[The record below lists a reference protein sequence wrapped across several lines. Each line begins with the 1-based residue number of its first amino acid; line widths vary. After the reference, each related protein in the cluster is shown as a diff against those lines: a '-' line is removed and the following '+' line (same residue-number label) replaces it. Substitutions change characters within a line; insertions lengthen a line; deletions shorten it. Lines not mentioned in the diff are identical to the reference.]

1 MQFWNRSMPKFYGA
15 HIALWAYLAYKSCF
29 PRENGRGKRAC
40 GGPAIKVAYLPRTTV
55 EDLLSLQG
63 KQKNSRAPN
72 PTKKALNSTLI
83 TNLFIFQLW
92 IHFHIAWK
100 SLEMPHL
107 IFFNFGIFLLIFVLL
122 KVICLL
128 TLLDCELQVFKNSQ
142 KLTIFGIFNELLCT
156 KR

>member
-1 MQFWNRSMPKFYGA
+1 MPKFYGA

-83 TNLFIFQLW
+83 TNLFIFQL
-92 IHFHIAWK
+92 
-100 SLEMPHL
+100 
-107 IFFNFGIFLLIFVLL
+107 
-122 KVICLL
+122 
-128 TLLDCELQVFKNSQ
+128 
-142 KLTIFGIFNELLCT
+142 
-156 KR
+156 